1 MPKIIEDIK
10 ENILKETR
18 RQIQEYGYSK
28 VTVRSI
34 ASALNVGVGT
44 IYNYYPSKDMIVA
57 TFMVEDWVKCLK
69 DIQKLIDSSIDNL
82 KIIYDKFNQFVFEH
96 SMLFNDSLAEKN
108 YALTSNKWHKVLTKQ
123 IADIILIEC
132 EKSSIEN
139 KEFLSLY
146 IAESLISWCLAGKEY
161 SELSPIFNVLLKKSN
176 KGED

>member
-34 ASALNVGVGT
+34 ASALKVGVGT

-57 TFMVEDWVKCLK
+57 AFMVEDWMKCLGE
-69 DIQKLIDSSIDNL
+69 INKLVFNSNDCL
-82 KIIYDKFNQFVFEH
+82 KIIYDKFNQFITEH

-108 YALTSNKWHKVLTKQ
+108 YALTSHKWHNVLIKQ
-123 IADIILIEC
+123 IADIIIVQCDE
-132 EKSSIEN
+132 SDIDN
-139 KEFLSLY
+139 KDFLSLY
-146 IAESLISWCLAGKEY
+146 IAESLISWCLAGKDY
-161 SELSPIFNVLLKKSN
+161 SELSPIFNVLLKK
-176 KGED
+176 